1 MKNKK
6 MLKVLSTSFIL
17 GTILMTNPTGAEKAE
32 DLSLSEKLVDNQDLT
47 NSVTS
52 ETKETKVVSGESE
65 TTEEKTPELINDG
78 DSKENSE
85 KLELSSD
92 VEKQSVRGTREVK
105 NTQSAYEK
113 QMEIDDPFEY
123 DYTGYVVN
131 NMKTTNEGDMQNPVL
146 SLSDHIHHD
155 NQKDL
160 QGSGYKFYDSKDI
173 SEEINDALNN
183 SKNQEELDHKI
194 NQIKE
199 KYQIKDENSGF
210 YNYLNNFTSD
220 GANIGKT
227 DFNDIKKK
235 QDINE
240 GVLKQYYK
248 NHSLFV
254 FYIGDNF
261 VNDLI
266 KESEEEISFFLTR
279 QRFKEIN
286 SIYQKMFLN
295 EYQNKYNTKI
305 HDRWV
310 TFSDQDTQNNVS
322 YIPQNV
328 GRKTILNDKGNIE
341 IEITNLVNN
350 GILDKTAEMY
360 FEHGVIRNSS
370 KSLKTNKVYG
380 VSISSPSFMAEEYGK
395 ASNKVTGYSTDYTIS
410 VVGDNKYEYIAD
422 NSLAFKDIKK
432 DDLKSN
438 RVMYVTNYK
447 ESYDKFYES
456 LLKSYNEG
464 LKEAE
469 KSGEYTK
476 EQLAE
481 MKENFIRSAKE
492 QAEDFVKD
500 CMRAL
505 FTQNTGMNNTLDE
518 ILETDKPNLQF
529 LADFYGSDKWGI
541 GTPIAKVGNVDTK
554 TEEQDF
560 KVIKKEDSTL
570 TTGETKVVKK
580 GVKGKKVTKI
590 TYTVNR
596 TSGELTDPV
605 SEIVEDT
612 KPVDEVILVGTKKV
626 TPATPIEDI
635 ATTTKTTK
643 EVIKAE
649 ISYKADETLEFE
661 KQNVA
666 IKPINGEKE
675 ITTVSQSGKKD
686 VVTEKVIKDKV
697 DGVTKVGNKKVEV
710 ETKDGVTTT
719 TTTIYEVEK
728 ETGKLVNPKVTTHK
742 TTKIGT
748 LEDIATTTK
757 ITKEVIKAEI
767 SYEADE
773 TLEFEKQNVVTKP
786 INGEKEIT
794 TVSQSGKKDVVT
806 AKVIK
811 DKVDGVTKVGNKKV
825 EVETKDGVTTTIT
838 TIYEVEKG
846 TGKLVNPKVTTHKTT
861 KAGIIEDIAKKT
873 IPATKIEDIAKKTI
887 PATKIEDI
895 AKKTI
900 PATKIE
906 DIAKKT
912 IPATKI
918 EDIAKKTMPAT
929 KIEDIAKNT
938 NKNDE
943 KDNSNEPKKV
953 SHLPK
958 AGVNSEIL
966 TLAVGALATI
976 GGINLS
982 KKRRK

>member
-380 VSISSPSFMAEEYGK
+380 VSISSPSFM
-395 ASNKVTGYSTDYTIS
+395 
-410 VVGDNKYEYIAD
+410 
-422 NSLAFKDIKK
+422 
-432 DDLKSN
+432 
-438 RVMYVTNYK
+438 
-447 ESYDKFYES
+447 
-456 LLKSYNEG
+456 
-464 LKEAE
+464 
-469 KSGEYTK
+469 
-476 EQLAE
+476 
-481 MKENFIRSAKE
+481 
-492 QAEDFVKD
+492 
-500 CMRAL
+500 
-505 FTQNTGMNNTLDE
+505 
-518 ILETDKPNLQF
+518 
-529 LADFYGSDKWGI
+529 
-541 GTPIAKVGNVDTK
+541 
-554 TEEQDF
+554 
-560 KVIKKEDSTL
+560 
-570 TTGETKVVKK
+570 
-580 GVKGKKVTKI
+580 
-590 TYTVNR
+590 
-596 TSGELTDPV
+596 
-605 SEIVEDT
+605 
-612 KPVDEVILVGTKKV
+612 
-626 TPATPIEDI
+626 
-635 ATTTKTTK
+635 
-643 EVIKAE
+643 
-649 ISYKADETLEFE
+649 
-661 KQNVA
+661 
-666 IKPINGEKE
+666 
-675 ITTVSQSGKKD
+675 
-686 VVTEKVIKDKV
+686 
-697 DGVTKVGNKKVEV
+697 
-710 ETKDGVTTT
+710 
-719 TTTIYEVEK
+719 
-728 ETGKLVNPKVTTHK
+728 GKLQ
-742 TTKIGT
+742 I
-748 LEDIATTTK
+748 
-757 ITKEVIKAEI
+757 
-767 SYEADE
+767 
-773 TLEFEKQNVVTKP
+773 
-786 INGEKEIT
+786 
-794 TVSQSGKKDVVT
+794 
-806 AKVIK
+806 
-811 DKVDGVTKVGNKKV
+811 
-825 EVETKDGVTTTIT
+825 
-838 TIYEVEKG
+838 
-846 TGKLVNPKVTTHKTT
+846 
-861 KAGIIEDIAKKT
+861 
-873 IPATKIEDIAKKTI
+873 
-887 PATKIEDI
+887 
-895 AKKTI
+895 
-900 PATKIE
+900 
-906 DIAKKT
+906 
-912 IPATKI
+912 
-918 EDIAKKTMPAT
+918 
-929 KIEDIAKNT
+929 
-938 NKNDE
+938 
-943 KDNSNEPKKV
+943 
-953 SHLPK
+953 
-958 AGVNSEIL
+958 
-966 TLAVGALATI
+966 
-976 GGINLS
+976 
-982 KKRRK
+982 R